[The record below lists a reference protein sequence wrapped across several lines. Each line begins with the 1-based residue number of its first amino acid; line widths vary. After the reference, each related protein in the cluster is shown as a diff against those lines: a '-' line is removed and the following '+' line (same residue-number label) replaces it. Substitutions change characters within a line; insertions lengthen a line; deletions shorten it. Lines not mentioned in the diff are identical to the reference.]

1 MALTFKEILEE
12 LQIWRNED
20 HEDNITLHRNEV
32 ITLIEGIRER
42 LPDIFKKE
50 ENK

>member
-20 HEDNITLHRNEV
+20 QEDQLTISRNEV
-32 ITLIEGIRER
+32 ITLIEGIKEKI
-42 LPDIFKKE
+42 PDIFKKE
-50 ENK
+50 EG